1 MFFSGILPTRNWK
14 VSSNGCQKGRVPVN
28 IKCLTAGSGLP
39 KTQDQGDRCSHCPK
53 SILGSPNDCLDHL
66 LPDWTFQFCICCQI
80 FSFTQSR
87 MRKSGS
93 HRMERILCCP
103 PSKTLTVVLHDSR
116 PKNRW
121 LVIQNRRSK
130 QELPANSD
138 RADLVCALAVA
149 NKAPSGSCTSTDA
162 LHFGFKVTSNEPQL
176 KPDHRHGA
184 LILKPSIQST
194 SKNKR
199 WQRREEGEKAP
210 LCLIC
215 ESPAKPISR

>member
-121 LVIQNRRSK
+121 LVIQTGGQNKSCQQTQTGLTWSVLWQLQTKLLPGLALQQTPCTLASRSPPMNLSSSLTTVT
-130 QELPANSD
+130 ELW
-138 RADLVCALAVA
+138 
-149 NKAPSGSCTSTDA
+149 
-162 LHFGFKVTSNEPQL
+162 F
-176 KPDHRHGA
+176 
-184 LILKPSIQST
+184 
-194 SKNKR
+194 
-199 WQRREEGEKAP
+199 
-210 LCLIC
+210 
-215 ESPAKPISR
+215 